1 MAVKPM
7 EPSLTALLKD
17 RKSEVVGEWLE
28 QTLRTYPES
37 ASRFLSL
44 EKDPFRNPVGN
55 TLKSGLTALCDHIL
69 GDADPAEAAQ
79 ALDGIVRMR
88 AVQDFSAGQ
97 AVAFIFLF
105 KRAMRGVLRG
115 DVTRFPEEA
124 AALEARVDELALRAF
139 DVFMKCRQQTYEI
152 KANEARRRVA
162 ILERSFQRK
171 SSEPTG

>member
-1 MAVKPM
+1 VKTM
-7 EPSLTALLKD
+7 DPSLTALLMD
-17 RKSEVVGEWLE
+17 RKNEVIREWLE

-37 ASRFLSL
+37 AGRFLSL

-55 TLKSGLTALCDHIL
+55 TLKAGLTALFDHIL
-69 GDADPAEAAQ
+69 RDSDPAEAAQ

-88 AVQDFSAGQ
+88 AVQDFSASQ

-105 KRAMRGVLRG
+105 KRAVRGALQSE
-115 DVTRFPEEA
+115 VTRFAEEA
-124 AALEARVDELALRAF
+124 AALEARVDEVALRAF
-139 DVFMKCRQQTYEI
+139 DIFMRCRQQTYEI

-162 ILERSFQRK
+162 ILERSYQKR